1 MVLSTDGRR
10 AFVAQYAGE
19 YVDGQYVPG
28 AVAVVDLAKREVTA
42 RIPVRAR
49 PFAMARS
56 ADGRSVYVTHYFR
69 IGGKGI
75 VTKIDTGT
83 LTVLG
88 EIELAEDGDVSGG
101 RGGVFNALASAGAPG
116 ARSRHACQRP
126 PRRPPL
132 PSDAQVTPF
141 GVNRRNLTGLH
152 AGHTVVIISVSHC
165 EMEFY
170 E

>member
-1 MVLSTDGRR
+1 MSTDGRR

-101 RGGVFNALASAGAPG
+101 RGGVFNALASIALHPQGHRALVAGM
-116 ARSRHACQRP
+116 HANVRRGVP
-126 PRRPPL
+126 PY
-132 PSDAQVTPF
+132 QVTPK
-141 GVNRRNLTGLH
+141 
-152 AGHTVVIISVSHC
+152 
-165 EMEFY
+165 
-170 E
+170 